1 MQYQIRKA
9 IADDTD
15 SIWTTRNAAIMAQCV
30 GFYSIAD
37 LHIWT
42 DGVPTERFMQ
52 SVIDK
57 WHVAVVDQTVVGT
70 GIIDVASGHID
81 AVFVRPEMTRR
92 GVGTSMMNYLET
104 IALENR
110 LCSLT
115 LDSTLNAVNF
125 HRRCG
130 FTGEQQSEYK
140 SPRGITLA
148 CVPMTKALKKAG

>member
-1 MQYQIRKA
+1 MQHLIRKA

-15 SIWTTRNAAIMAQCV
+15 AIWATRNAAIMAQCV

-37 LHIWT
+37 LQIWT
-42 DGVPTERFMQ
+42 DGVPTDRFMQ

-57 WHVAVVDQTVVGT
+57 WHVAVFGNTVIGT

-81 AVFVRPEMTRR
+81 AVFVRPEMARR

-104 IALENR
+104 IAHENR
-110 LCSLT
+110 LCRLT

-125 HRRCG
+125 YRRCG

-148 CVPMTKALKKAG
+148 CVPMTKALKAAG